1 MGALSFLFYPWSLI
15 LQAIALVHFF
25 RRRPDTFWLWI
36 ILIGGWI
43 GAAVYF
49 FVEIV
54 PDFHLVGGTFQ
65 GFSRRSRIH
74 ELQALVL
81 DNPSPGNYEELG
93 GLYLDEGHFALA
105 RQAFDKAISSRTDH
119 PDPFYRRALCA
130 LAMKDYAAAKR
141 DLETVIKA
149 DRKYD
154 YGRAAGL
161 MAQVY
166 AQTGSPHEADA
177 LFAEVLKTSTI
188 SETQYNYALFLI
200 SQQRGA
206 EAREWLQRILN
217 KKATLPHF
225 LKRKERPWFRRAAAL
240 IKQTASS
247 NSGANSAASI

>member
-15 LQAIALVHFF
+15 LQAIAIVHFI

-49 FVEIV
+49 FVEMV
-54 PDFHLVGGTFQ
+54 PDFQLVGGAFQ
-65 GFSRRSRIH
+65 GFGRRSRIH
-74 ELQALVL
+74 ELEALVL

-93 GLYLDEGHFALA
+93 GLYLDEGHFAQA
-105 RQAFDKAISSRTDH
+105 SQAFDKAITSRTDH

-130 LAMKDYAAAKR
+130 LAAGDYAAAGK
-141 DLETVIKA
+141 DLEIVIQS

-161 MAQVY
+161 LAHAC
-166 AQTGSPHEADA
+166 AQTGSPQEADS
-177 LFAEVLKTSTI
+177 LFAEVLKISTI

-200 SQQRGA
+200 SQHRET

-217 KKATLPHF
+217 KKATLPQF
-225 LKRKERPWFRRAAAL
+225 LKRKERPWFRKAAAL
-240 IKQTASS
+240 MKST
-247 NSGANSAASI
+247 SGS